1 MNVQD
6 YLKQS
11 MEDPKLTETYDNLK
25 DTDLI
30 IKALMIK
37 SFDDRKTMLSL
48 FSCISCIAIVLS
60 EVNDV
65 DINEILNELNDE
77 FKARIEYFKT
87 KIKSSE
93 LH

>member
-37 SFDDRKTMLSL
+37 SFDDKKTMLNL

-60 EVNDV
+60 EANDV